1 MKLRRSLGGQRV
13 SRGNILMVTHDASD
27 SAIAVA
33 SSLIDAWTDEDWRIF
48 AVKDDAERIEKSNKN
63 IECIEKDDL
72 AKIDLVVVAGGDGT
86 ILRAVE
92 TVRKNASPILGI
104 NLGHVGFLAEA
115 EQSDLAEVIKS
126 VNNKKWIVERR
137 MCLQVEVKLNEKK
150 VYETFALNDVSI
162 EKTIRGHMFD
172 LILAIDDLPVSE
184 FGADGIVCATPTGS
198 TAYAFSAGGPV
209 VWPEVEA
216 LLVVP
221 ISAHALFAKPLVV
234 SPKSK
239 ISVDIPPQSS
249 PGILVAD
256 GRREFPLPVG
266 SSVEITK
273 SHEDVLIARLND
285 SSFTNRLVAKFQLPV
300 SGWRGRKK

>member
-1 MKLRRSLGGQRV
+1 MSSGK
-13 SRGNILMVTHDASD
+13 ILMVTHDASE
-27 SAIAVA
+27 SAIEVA
-33 SSLIDAWTDEDWRIF
+33 SSLIDSWSAKNWELF
-48 AVKDDAERIEKSNKN
+48 AVKDDANRIQAKN
-63 IECIEKDDL
+63 QKIQIIEKDEL
-72 AKIDLVVVAGGDGT
+72 SKIDLVVVAGGDGT

-92 TVRKNASPILGI
+92 TVRDYSLPILGI

-115 EQSDLAEVIKS
+115 EQSDLAEVIER
-126 VNNKKWIVERR
+126 VNNKNWNVETR
-137 MCLQVEVKLNEKK
+137 MCLKIQVKLHDKI
-150 VYETFALNDVSI
+150 VFETFALNDVSI

-172 LILAIDDLPVSE
+172 LILAIDELPVSA

-239 ISVDIPPQSS
+239 ITIEIPLNSS

-256 GRREFPLPVG
+256 GRREYSLPVN
-266 SSVEITK
+266 SRVEISKAT
-273 SHEDVLIARLND
+273 EDVLLARIND

-300 SGWRGRKK
+300 SGWRGSKK

>member
-1 MKLRRSLGGQRV
+1 
-13 SRGNILMVTHDASD
+13 MVTHDASD

-33 SSLIDAWTDEDWRIF
+33 SSLIDAWAVEGWQIF
-48 AVKDDAERIEKSNKN
+48 AVQDDARRIQKLNKKIQTIQKS
-63 IECIEKDDL
+63 DL

-92 TVRKNASPILGI
+92 TVRNNASPILGI

-115 EQSDLAEVIKS
+115 EQSDLAEVINS
-126 VNNKKWIVERR
+126 VNNKKWIVEKR
-137 MCLQVEVKLNEKK
+137 MCLNVEVKLNEKNIFS
-150 VYETFALNDVSI
+150 TFALNDVSI
-162 EKTIRGHMFD
+162 EKTVRGHMFD

-234 SPKSK
+234 SPSSK
-239 ISVDIPPQSS
+239 ISVAIPSDS
-249 PGILVAD
+249 TDGMLVAD
-256 GRREFPLPVG
+256 GRREFPLPVN
-266 SSVEITK
+266 STIEITK
-273 SHEDVLIARLND
+273 SSEDVLIARLND

-300 SGWRGRKK
+300 SGWRARKK

>member
-1 MKLRRSLGGQRV
+1 
-13 SRGNILMVTHDASD
+13 MVTHDASD

-48 AVKDDAERIEKSNKN
+48 AVKDDAERIEKLNKN

>member
-1 MKLRRSLGGQRV
+1 
-13 SRGNILMVTHDASD
+13 MVTHDASD
-27 SAIAVA
+27 SANAVA
-33 SSLIDAWTDEDWRIF
+33 SSLIDAWDSEGWKIF
-48 AVKDDAERIEKSNKN
+48 AVADDAKRIEKINKKIHTIKKSELSN
-63 IECIEKDDL
+63 
-72 AKIDLVVVAGGDGT
+72 IDLVVVAGGDGT

-92 TVRKNASPILGI
+92 TVRNNASPILGI

-126 VNNKKWIVERR
+126 VNAKKWIVEKR
-137 MCLQVEVKLNEKK
+137 MCLKIEVKLNDELI
-150 VYETFALNDVSI
+150 YETFALNDVSI
-162 EKTIRGHMFD
+162 EKTVRGHMFD

-239 ISVDIPPQSS
+239 ISVAIPAASTM
-249 PGILVAD
+249 GVLVAD
-256 GRREFPLPVG
+256 GRREFSLPVN
-266 SSVEITK
+266 STIEITK
-273 SHEDVLIARLND
+273 SNEDVLIARLND

-300 SGWRGRKK
+300 SSWRFRK

>member
-1 MKLRRSLGGQRV
+1 MSSGK
-13 SRGNILMVTHDASD
+13 ILMVTHDASE
-27 SAIAVA
+27 SAIEVA
-33 SSLIDAWTDEDWRIF
+33 SSLIDSWSAKNWELF
-48 AVKDDAERIEKSNKN
+48 AVKDDANRIQAKN
-63 IECIEKDDL
+63 QKIQIIEKDEL
-72 AKIDLVVVAGGDGT
+72 SKIDLVVVAGGDGT

-92 TVRKNASPILGI
+92 TVRDYSLPILGI

-115 EQSDLAEVIKS
+115 EQSDLAEVIER
-126 VNNKKWIVERR
+126 VNNKNWNVETR
-137 MCLQVEVKLNEKK
+137 MCLKIQVKLHDKIIF
-150 VYETFALNDVSI
+150 ETFALNDVSI

-172 LILAIDDLPVSE
+172 LILAIDELPVST

-239 ISVDIPPQSS
+239 ITIEIPLNSS
-249 PGILVAD
+249 QGILVAD
-256 GRREFPLPVG
+256 GRREYSLPVN
-266 SSVEITK
+266 SRVEISK
-273 SHEDVLIARLND
+273 AAEDVLLARIND

-300 SGWRGRKK
+300 SGWRGSKK

>member
-1 MKLRRSLGGQRV
+1 
-13 SRGNILMVTHDASD
+13 MVTHDASD

-33 SSLIDAWTDEDWRIF
+33 SSLIDAWAVEGWQIF
-48 AVKDDAERIEKSNKN
+48 AVPDDARRIQKLNKKIQTIQKS
-63 IECIEKDDL
+63 DL

-92 TVRKNASPILGI
+92 TVRNNASPILGI

-115 EQSDLAEVIKS
+115 EQSDLAEVINS
-126 VNNKKWIVERR
+126 VNNKKWIVEKR
-137 MCLQVEVKLNEKK
+137 MCLNVEVKLNEKNIFS
-150 VYETFALNDVSI
+150 TFALNDVSI
-162 EKTIRGHMFD
+162 EKTVRGHMFD

-184 FGADGIVCATPTGS
+184 FGADGIVCATPSGS

-234 SPKSK
+234 SPSSK
-239 ISVDIPPQSS
+239 ISVAIPSDS
-249 PGILVAD
+249 ADGMLVAD
-256 GRREFPLPVG
+256 GRREFPLPVN
-266 SSVEITK
+266 STIEITK
-273 SHEDVLIARLND
+273 SSEDVLIARLND

-300 SGWRGRKK
+300 SGWRARKK